1 MDFGLR
7 ILRIRSQGWRIGI
20 WLMDWIKNQESGM
33 EDWDMVTGLWIEES
47 VIEDRGIV
55 NGL

>member
-1 MDFGLR
+1 
-7 ILRIRSQGWRIGI
+7 
-20 WLMDWIKNQESGM
+20 MDWIKNQESGM